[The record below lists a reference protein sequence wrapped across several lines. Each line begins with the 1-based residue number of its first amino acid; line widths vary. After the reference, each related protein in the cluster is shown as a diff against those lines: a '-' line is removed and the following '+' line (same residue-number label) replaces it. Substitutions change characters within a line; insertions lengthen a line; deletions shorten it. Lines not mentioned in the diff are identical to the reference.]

1 MPRENVYHTKIGDYS
16 LSLNILENDKSEVC
30 VENDYR
36 SGFISKEFDS
46 YNKAE
51 KEYQKIATSKKKQ
64 EDYLISFIN
73 DNSELKDITE
83 KLTLEQKDTH
93 HFIMEIHTKDGGYQY
108 IELVLNDDFDKIDYS
123 DAIFKQN
130 EIIPVDT
137 FQTHKLLQH
146 LHNNFYYFSEI
157 SALAKKFE
165 SNDALENLI
174 KEFDSKND
182 NNFKDSPFNLVS
194 NKIEKEKKV
203 ELFSKGFLLLLDNI
217 NGNDLDNI
225 MNNYHTPNELLKAVI
240 ETEKD
245 FDLNTYKSILKN
257 PNITIDDVKFMSKS
271 DCDIQRV
278 AVAEDF
284 PLYIDELND
293 DELQKR
299 IDILSDMTKDERN
312 FGDFYSIS
320 KKAEKTIENINYYL
334 KEENR
339 VLKVHEVSQ
348 KEHYED
354 EDKKIN
360 KKNKNRG

>member
-30 VENDYR
+30 VENDYK

-46 YNKAE
+46 YDKAE
-51 KEYQKIATSKKKQ
+51 KEYKKIATSKKKQ
-64 EDYLISFIN
+64 EEYLFNFIN
-73 DNSELKDITE
+73 DNSELKDIAE
-83 KLTLEQKDTH
+83 KLTLEQKDTYL
-93 HFIMEIHTKDGGYQY
+93 FAMEIYTKDGGYQY
-108 IELVLNDDFDKIDYS
+108 IELALNDDFDKIDYS
-123 DAIFKQN
+123 DAIFRQD

-165 SNDALENLI
+165 SNDALENLV
-174 KEFDSKND
+174 KKFESKDND
-182 NNFKDSPFNLVS
+182 DFKNSPFNLVS
-194 NKIEKEKKV
+194 NKFEKEKKV

-217 NGNDLDNI
+217 NSNDLDNI

-245 FDLNTYKSILKN
+245 FDLSTYKSILKN
-257 PNITIDDVKFMSKS
+257 PNITINDVKFMSKS
-271 DCDIQRV
+271 NCDIQRV

-284 PLYIDELND
+284 PLYIDEFD
-293 DELQKR
+293 DEKLQER
-299 IDILSDMTKDERN
+299 INILSDMTKDEKN

-320 KKAEKTIENINYYL
+320 KKAEKTIEDIYYYL

-339 VLKVHEVSQ
+339 ELKAHEVSQ